1 MSKKPKCV
9 SCPTCG
15 APAVKRSTISRHYTV
30 SPSVVC
36 DVTEHVDLLT
46 PLKDLVRCIRD
57 FQLGDYSPLMDEIF
71 DAEHAIRMAEKKP
84 KKGLDYE

>member
-1 MSKKPKCV
+1 V
-9 SCPTCG
+9 
-15 APAVKRSTISRHYTV
+15 I
-30 SPSVVC
+30 
-36 DVTEHVDLLT
+36 EHVDLLT

>member
-1 MSKKPKCV
+1 MKKPKCV
-9 SCPTCG
+9 TCSTCG
-15 APAVKRSTISRHYTV
+15 APTV
-30 SPSVVC
+30 VRLIPHDYVI
-36 DVTEHVDLLT
+36 EHVDLLT

>member
-1 MSKKPKCV
+1 MKKPKCTN
-9 SCPTCG
+9 CPNCG
-15 APAVKRSTISRHYTV
+15 APAVV
-30 SPSVVC
+30 ESPQLGSLG
-36 DVTEHVDLLT
+36 HVDLLT

-57 FQLGDYSPLMDEIF
+57 FQLGDYSPLYDEIF

>member
-1 MSKKPKCV
+1 MKKPKCTD
-9 SCPTCG
+9 CPNCG
-15 APAVKRSTISRHYTV
+15 APAVNVMDPDILASRTK
-30 SPSVVC
+30 
-36 DVTEHVDLLT
+36 HVDLLT

-57 FQLGDYSPLMDEIF
+57 FQLGDYSPLYDEIF